1 VSRPVALVTGAS
13 SGVGRACALGLAER
27 GFDLAVAA
35 RRSDELDALARQ
47 LGDSCRVMIRCVD
60 LHDPEETARVVP
72 EVVDEFGRLDVLL
85 NIAGIFDI
93 APLHEMSLGSLQRT
107 LAINTIAPAIL
118 VREAWA
124 ALAAAPRGVVLNMS
138 SLASIDPFPGA
149 GAYGISKSAIEG
161 LTRSVHV
168 ESLAA
173 EAGIEA
179 YSLAA
184 GCIDT
189 PMLRSV
195 LGDIELP
202 AGAEIPMDQFV
213 GIAMDCIEG
222 RRPEARG
229 LPLFVVRDGFATL
242 DSEEALEAIRVLWK
256 A

>member
-1 VSRPVALVTGAS
+1 MSRPVALVTGAS
-13 SGVGRACALGLAER
+13 SGIGRACAVALAER
-27 GFDLAVAA
+27 GFDLAIAA
-35 RRSDELDALARQ
+35 RRSDALEQ
-47 LGDSCRVMIRCVD
+47 LCSGLSDSCGSMACSVD
-60 LHDPEETARVVP
+60 LHDPEAAAGVVP
-72 EVVDEFGRLDVLL
+72 GVLERFGRLDVLL
-85 NIAGIFDI
+85 NIAGIFDL

-118 VREAWA
+118 VREAWS
-124 ALAAAPRGVVLNMS
+124 ALAAAPRGVVVNMS

-168 ESLAA
+168 EARASDVR
-173 EAGIEA
+173 IEA

-195 LGDIELP
+195 LGDTELP
-202 AGAEIPMDQFV
+202 PGAEIPMDQFV

-222 RRPEARG
+222 RRPDAQG
-229 LPLFVVRDGFATL
+229 LPLFVVRDGLATL
-242 DSEEALEAIRVLWK
+242 DPDEAREAIRSLWEG
-256 A
+256 